1 MLRSSAV
8 LPDAILGLLSPE
20 TVLHWCS
27 PDALG
32 DGQEQSLSHQA
43 RLCGEGGVSWMIS
56 CSKGMLGQIP
66 GFEGGSLSKVLWD

>member
-43 RLCGEGGVSWMIS
+43 RLWVGGEGGGGGELDDFLQ
-56 CSKGMLGQIP
+56 SKACWGKFLGLK
-66 GFEGGSLSKVLWD
+66 EEA